1 MDTFMFHQFGPYSIK
16 SRRNH
21 FQYYDEGVV
30 TTERA
35 LKENDKRGIINML
48 EGISLSEKKQ
58 NVSN

>member
-1 MDTFMFHQFGPYSIK
+1 MFHQFGPYSIE

-21 FQYYDEGVV
+21 FQYYDEGIV